1 MELYTYINEL
11 LCLKKSRFSK
21 KNNVKLKNVLFHLP
35 DKILVHHWGHF
46 RWGLFDEHGDKESPV
61 MASTNNPWF
70 YSSEG
75 TFKPNMY
82 ATYILR

>member
-1 MELYTYINEL
+1 MH
-11 LCLKKSRFSK
+11 F
-21 KNNVKLKNVLFHLP
+21 FHLP

-61 MASTNNPWF
+61 MASTTTPWF

-82 ATYILR
+82 AKYFLKTHKQLCNAKWFNMPSLI